1 MKPANPNELRAQI
14 QAGVRI
20 VQLERQLE
28 RRRQELKDAK
38 AQILEAEKPTVVC
51 LQAGIDSTLSILAA
65 HTESPDPQ
73 RITSGLTAMQ
83 LLTAQPGLWE
93 TACTS
98 IRT

>member
-38 AQILEAEKPTVVC
+38 AQILEGEKPTVVC

-65 HTESPDPQ
+65 HRES
-73 RITSGLTAMQ
+73 A
-83 LLTAQPGLWE
+83 
-93 TACTS
+93 
-98 IRT
+98 